1 MLEIRLTRTRVAI
14 DKENHPIGSRKSKGW
29 RSELVSL
36 FSGNFHDQDLS
47 SKLPFASNVGKNNVS
62 QVFWYFRKK
71 IWISGNKR
79 NIDIR
84 NEGEGGG
91 SKAVWSF
98 F

>member
-47 SKLPFASNVGKNNVS
+47 NKLPFASNVGKNKVS
-62 QVFWYFRKK
+62 QV
-71 IWISGNKR
+71 GA
-79 NIDIR
+79 
-84 NEGEGGG
+84 GG
-91 SKAVWSF
+91 SAPVKGHSQNKTGLLCGGNAQT
-98 F
+98 

>member
-47 SKLPFASNVGKNNVS
+47 NKLPFASNVGKNKVS
-62 QVFWYFRKK
+62 QV
-71 IWISGNKR
+71 GA
-79 NIDIR
+79 
-84 NEGEGGG
+84 GGMFLN
-91 SKAVWSF
+91 SSRAHV
-98 F
+98 